1 MNTQAT
7 KSSSRLG
14 IVVLL
19 CCVVVVGL
27 AFGGRQSFGLF
38 MRPMTLD
45 LGWGRETLSLV
56 FAVQALLNGFAAP
69 FAAMISDKWGT
80 GRTVFIGA
88 TCYAV
93 GLGIM
98 AYSTSLAPMMLG
110 GGLLVGMG
118 VSACGM
124 PVMLAAV
131 GRVAPEE
138 KRSLW
143 LGIVTAG
150 ATAGQL
156 LIIPIMQRLIVHN
169 GWDGALLI
177 LAASFAIL
185 IPVAACLG
193 IAGKAAPERSNAQ
206 SLPQALGEARRHS
219 GFVLLTIGFFVC
231 GFQVQFVATHLPA
244 FIADRGLGDELGAV
258 ALWIVAFANM
268 IGAWYA
274 GYLGGR
280 KRKKYLLT
288 GIYSARSVVM
298 VAFVLVPT
306 TLTTVPILCVAIG
319 FFWLATVPLT
329 GGLIAQIF
337 GTRYMATLYAI
348 VFVSHQMG
356 NFCGAWFGGKI
367 FDSTGSYDIVWWV
380 SAALGIVAAILHW
393 PIDDRPVERLAQQ
406 AATSQG

>member
-1 MNTQAT
+1 MNRSNTV
-7 KSSSRLG
+7 SSHRLG
-14 IVVLL
+14 IVVLI
-19 CCVVVVGL
+19 CCVLVVAL
-27 AFGGRQSFGLF
+27 AFGSRQSFGLF

-69 FAAMISDKWGT
+69 FAAVISDKWGT
-80 GRTVFIGA
+80 GRVVLLGA
-88 TCYAV
+88 VCYAA
-93 GLGIM
+93 GLAIM
-98 AYSTSLAPMMLG
+98 AYSTSLSSMMLG

-150 ATAGQL
+150 ATGGQL
-156 LIIPIMQRLIVHN
+156 LIIPVMQRLIVNN
-169 GWDGALLI
+169 GWEGALLI
-177 LAASFAIL
+177 FAACFAIL

-193 IAGKAAPERSNAQ
+193 FAGKSAPARTNAQ
-206 SLPQALGEARRHS
+206 SLPQALNEARGHS
-219 GFVLLTIGFFVC
+219 GFLLLTVAFFVC

-244 FIADRGLGDELGAV
+244 FIADKGLGDELGAI
-258 ALWIVAFANM
+258 ALTIVAFANM

-274 GYLGGR
+274 GYLGGF
-280 KRKKYLLT
+280 KRKKHLLAA
-288 GIYSARSVVM
+288 IYAARAVVM
-298 VAFVLVPT
+298 VAFVLVPAT
-306 TLTTVPILCVAIG
+306 TTTIPVLCVAIG
-319 FFWLATVPLT
+319 LFWLATVPLT

-337 GTRYMATLYAI
+337 GTRYMATLYSI
-348 VFVSHQMG
+348 VFVSHQIG
-356 NFCGAWFGGKI
+356 NFCGAWFGGRI

-380 SAALGIVAAILHW
+380 SAGLGVIAAILHW
-393 PIDDRPVERLAQQ
+393 PIDDRPVERLAESGT
-406 AATSQG
+406 AG